1 MLESLAA
8 TLLNRLLGS
17 YVQNFDPDQLKVGIW
32 SGDVQLKNL
41 TLRKDC
47 LDSLDLP
54 VDVKYGVL
62 GDLVLNVPWS
72 NLKNKPVNIIIQDCY
87 LLCEPR
93 DASSYNA
100 VEVQEREFRLKL
112 KKLMEW
118 ELSNKAKKSQAL
130 ATTAEDSNNES
141 FMQSLITKVIDN
153 LQIKI
158 KDIHIRYEDRT
169 CVFSK
174 VPSSIG
180 FSLHE
185 LSGVST
191 DEDWTPKFIETTQPL
206 THKLLTLD
214 AFSVYWDTKM
224 QEVEDIDIST
234 PAGFLES
241 FKAFS
246 GAHKSQYQY
255 LLKPVTGT
263 GKLSINKLG
272 TTEINPHIDLE
283 LLCHQ
288 FGLELDDEQYSGFL
302 HFLSILQLQRISQ
315 KFKKDRPTI
324 PVSDDPKLWFKYIS
338 SCVMSEV
345 HEKNEMW
352 TWEHIKKTAD
362 QRREYIKLWIEKLA
376 SGDIEKEF
384 ADENKEKELSTL
396 EKSLSFEQLILFRT
410 VANRKYME
418 DKLNS
423 KESTPTPA
431 KESSDQANGTTK
443 QNTWMGSWWGA
454 SNTTADEDESLVLT
468 EEQKQELY
476 DAIEFNDQLQNNLQD
491 AHVDKHLAKIK
502 VTGVLERGFLVLRRR
517 EHNARLGTMTFKNC
531 NLEYLGR
538 DGSSLTNFKLQEFR
552 VEDGSPNSVFKDI
565 ICPKESIESN
575 SNNGNPLF
583 QVLYESNPLDGL
595 ADSRVDLRLLGTTVF
610 YHIRFISE
618 IMKFFKSQTDH
629 SDSITAIINA
639 ASSTVEG
646 WTNQTRMGIESLL
659 DEHKTIDLQ
668 LDLQAPL
675 IIIPSDPYSWKTPC
689 CVIDAGHMSIMSEL
703 VSKAKI
709 EEIKE
714 MSPSAYDKIDGSEIN
729 RLMFDRFIVKSQ
741 NTQILIGSDITAT
754 LDNLKKS
761 SHGNQF
767 YVLEKMQLDIV
778 VDVSILPKALKLP
791 RFRVTGHLPNLSMAF
806 SDYQYKV
813 FLELARNIMPVTDD
827 ISTNSYYYGTKAQ
840 SSDNEQQL
848 IQQRL
853 RFSVE
858 YLNSLTQLEI
868 DQKFLDVHFEVDNA
882 QFSLFECLDK
892 TTMESRKLIDLIF
905 TQYNFTFEKMAK
917 QMNVDMNVHSMVV
930 EDHIVETKFEEF
942 RTLITSITDNVATDV
957 LSLKY
962 QRVQRI
968 VDHESSLIE
977 VYDQDASI
985 NATRMKLVLTPK
997 SILSLMNYMVLTF
1010 TDPNAPEMPAD
1021 ALKHNDENR
1030 EDAPQKF
1037 NVNFKYGGLDIVLN
1051 DDSMKL
1057 ANFCLSSGEYN
1068 ILLLPESMK
1077 FKMNFDGLE
1086 LVDEINEGS
1095 DKDSVFRK
1103 LISMNNQDLIELSYE
1118 KFDAT
1123 TKKVNYDSELCL
1135 TTGSMFINFNKESIR
1150 RILEFFKKFQK
1161 MKSYFDSIRQAAY
1174 NQAPSLSAVNNMK
1187 INVSVR
1193 APIVQ
1198 FPRLSTHSHDQY
1210 DSIKFYLGEIFVN
1223 NEFVELS
1230 ASNIL
1235 NRMTLG
1241 LRDGQVS
1248 SSFVIDDGAL
1258 QNLYLAE
1265 NMSINFNIDHNPL
1278 GDDKTP
1284 VFKVRGKL
1292 DPLSLGVTELQLG
1305 YLFDIVNIL
1314 EATFILPD
1322 EENLQS
1328 SSPIEQLEDTS
1339 GEESNRGS
1347 QSKEI
1352 GVVST
1357 TDSTIDNNATSFN
1370 SIDFMFKAPSISLTL
1385 YDKTDENEEVD
1396 DRSLTMI
1403 TLHDMSSGIIV
1414 RRDGSSTGEASVG
1427 SFSVKDTRH
1436 DKDNKHPE
1444 LIQKSESGNNQFTAS
1459 VTRTLT
1465 KSGLLTNI
1473 SSTIQSPRIIL
1484 ALDHI
1489 FAVKRLYNSV
1499 MASRKSIKHSPSN
1512 APNSHVSEHTE
1523 SPSDNS
1529 TQQNVWQYSLN
1540 IVDTAII
1547 LLADPAEVNSEAVVF
1562 GIDQFLYTEQNIT
1575 SVSVNNIGMFLSRIN
1590 DLENN
1595 KIRLVDDFSSS
1606 LTIDRRNTTVER
1618 LLTKIHASVEPLV
1631 MRISL
1636 RDIRLA
1642 MMIFNKAISLMDLS
1656 KIGNGI
1662 EATDDAEVTR
1672 GIFSK
1677 EFEKRLKKYVPSLNS
1692 ENSVVSEII
1701 KHRDSIT
1708 VPNVLLKGENL
1719 DADFGGFRVIL
1730 LGDVH
1735 EMPIIDAQISGFI
1748 IRAADWSDS
1757 LNSCTQLQAKVNAFN
1772 YSRSSWE
1779 PLIETVPINISLKK
1793 GVGNDSSV
1801 IFDVETT
1808 RNTEITL
1815 SSRTIA
1821 MLAGIPKSLTG
1832 EVRLVPR
1839 GSKKPYNLVND
1850 TGLDLDVWVS
1860 DTADKEKRDR
1870 LVHLKA
1876 NTTLPWE
1883 FEDWKSIR
1891 EHLDTDNTKSMLGV
1905 CVSDEKY
1912 TNTITIDATYE
1923 GELLHVLHPA
1933 VNNVHNRLICEL
1945 KCNEDNVKDITFRS
1959 TLLLE
1964 NITGVPLNF
1973 KVIKLSDNN
1982 TVEFSIDPSSS
1993 KSVPV
1998 EYAYAS
2004 NIYVQPVT
2012 ERSYDWSSDPIV
2024 WKHLLDQPFS
2034 LDCNTNENSNNEQ
2047 IFFEVSAKYDT
2058 REPLAKIYP
2067 HMKITISPSL
2077 IVENLLPCD
2086 IQFCIFSKQEEMKKN
2101 KVLETSKKMTVYD
2114 VSLDNFL
2121 LLSIQPLQDD
2131 VTMSKAT
2138 IINTPKNSQLEP
2150 ENVLT
2155 LKYPNGQQLQVC
2167 IKYHS
2172 IERSRAKIIKI
2183 FSPYIIM
2190 NCTDRDLYMEGSFG
2204 NIMQS
2209 KVITDNENRYTLPR
2223 MFSFDVAE
2231 DKNNRAR
2238 VRFRESNW
2246 STLLSLDAVGQSFD
2260 VTMGV
2265 LDKAL
2270 ECNLGVSI
2278 AEGTGKFGLSK
2289 VVSISP
2295 RYIVKNELNFPI
2307 SLCET
2312 GSVNSTEIEAN
2323 GSIALYN
2330 LRNIVNKQLSVR
2342 RLGSNAEWTAPFFIK
2357 DIGLTYLKLM
2367 QENGTHL
2374 LLKLEV
2380 SLDQATIFV
2389 RIKDGQN
2396 LWPFSIRNF
2405 SDHEFIFC
2413 QRDPAVVDEYY
2424 DVEPEEEKYQNDYKP
2439 LYYKVPPKSVMPYAW
2454 DYPTARQKKIVL
2466 IVRGRKREIQLAEIG
2481 TQKPMRIPARVAN
2494 EDPAIVDLNV
2504 IADGPTQALLISNYD
2519 PSSSLYKL
2527 KDVPIGSNRS
2537 SMDSR
2542 RSDPSPSGSPDL
2554 FEEEDQDKHVLQN
2567 ITIRI
2572 SGCGISLINKK
2583 LRELAY
2589 VSIKGLE
2596 LSYKDSDLY
2605 QTIGWKIK
2613 WLQIDNQ
2620 TFGSVYQS
2628 VLYPTAIPKNLK
2640 DLDTH
2645 PVFSGSIS
2653 KVKDDSFG
2661 LPYFKHLTFLL
2672 QEFSIQLDEDWVYA
2686 MIDYMKF
2693 PGSPLSVDNVNDT
2706 LKQFN
2711 TLPKVEELSFAN
2723 DVYFEMFHIQPTILH
2738 LSFVSSE
2745 DTKTGDA
2752 GDNDDQDEQDSYKSD
2767 SDMGQSASVF
2777 LLHVLTMTVGNV
2789 NDAPIKLNALF
2800 LDNMRVPLPLLM
2812 QSVKTHYSQQFF
2824 YQIHMILGSADFLGN
2839 PVGLFNTI
2847 SSGVWDLFYEPYQ
2860 GYLLNDRP
2868 QDIGLFMAK
2877 GGLSFAKK
2885 TVFGLSDS
2893 MGKMSGSMAK
2903 GLSVTQDADFQA
2915 TRKLQQRMNANSRNV
2930 FSTSAQSFAST
2941 VGSGFAGIALDPL
2954 KGAQREGSSGFFK
2967 GLGKGLIGLPT
2978 KTAIGF
2984 LDLTNNLSQGVKSS
2998 TTIMQ
3003 QQQLNAQ
3010 ALRLPRFVDHDQIIR
3025 TYDLRSAQG
3034 QYWLKSANGG
3044 LFQDDH
3050 YLAHTVLPGKELS
3063 VVVSMERIAEIRLA
3077 TQEVMWGILYKTIQG
3092 ITLERGGIRIKLKT
3106 QSEYFIPVADSQEKR
3121 ALYKSIAIAVT
3132 EYNRFCE
3139 AVL

>member
-47 LDSLDLP
+47 LDSLNLP

-93 DASSYNA
+93 DVGSFDS
-100 VEVQEREFRLKL
+100 VEAQERETRLKL
-112 KKLMEW
+112 KQLMEW
-118 ELSNKAKKSQAL
+118 ELSNKAKKNQAL
-130 ATTAEDSNNES
+130 STTTDDSNNES

-158 KDIHIRYEDRT
+158 KDIHIRYEDRE

-191 DEDWTPKFIETTQPL
+191 DDDWTPKFIETTQEL

-214 AFSVYWDTKM
+214 ALSIYWNTKM
-224 QEVEDIDIST
+224 PSVEEIDISS
-234 PAGFLES
+234 PAMFLES
-241 FKAFS
+241 FKTFG

-255 LLKPVTGT
+255 LLKPVSGT

-283 LLCHQ
+283 LLCNQ

-302 HFLSILQLQRISQ
+302 HFLSIIQLQKISQ
-315 KFKKDRPTI
+315 KFKKVRPTI
-324 PVSDDPKLWFKYIS
+324 SVSEDPKLWFKYIG
-338 SCVMSEV
+338 SCVLSEV
-345 HEKNEMW
+345 REKNEMW

-376 SGDIEKEF
+376 SGDIDKKLTDEAKENRF
-384 ADENKEKELSTL
+384 VAL
-396 EKSLSFEQLILFRT
+396 EKSLPFEQLILFRT

-418 DKLNS
+418 EKLNS
-423 KESTPTPA
+423 KESTPAPA
-431 KESSDQANGTTK
+431 KNPVNEDKNGSK
-443 QNTWMGSWWGA
+443 QGTWMSSWWGA
-454 SNTTADEDESLVLT
+454 NDSTNAEEESLILT
-468 EEQKQELY
+468 EEQKKELY
-476 DAIEFNDQLQNNLQD
+476 EAIEFNDQLQNNLQD
-491 AHVDKHLAKIK
+491 SHVDKHLTKMR
-502 VTGVLERGFLVLRRR
+502 VTGILEKGFLVLRHR

-531 NLEYLGR
+531 NLEYSGR
-538 DGSSLTNFKLQEFR
+538 ETSSLTNFKLQEFR

-565 ICPKESIESN
+565 ICPKESTESN

-610 YHIRFISE
+610 YHIHFISE
-618 IMKFFKSQTDH
+618 VLKFFKSQSDQ
-629 SDSITAIINA
+629 SDSITTIINA

-675 IIIPSDPYSWKTPC
+675 IIIPLDPYSWKTPC
-689 CVIDAGHMSIMSEL
+689 CVIDAGHMSIVSEL

-714 MSPSAYDKIDGSEIN
+714 MSPSAYDQIDGSEIN
-729 RLMFDRFIVKSQ
+729 RLMFDRFVVKSQ

-761 SHGNQF
+761 SIGNQF
-767 YVLEKMQLDIV
+767 YILEKMQLDII
-778 VDVSILPKALKLP
+778 VDISILPKALKLP
-791 RFRVTGHLPNLSMAF
+791 RFRVTGHLPNLLMAF

-827 ISTNSYYYGTKAQ
+827 VGTNSYYYGMKAQ
-840 SSDNEQQL
+840 TSDSEQRYE
-848 IQQRL
+848 QQRL
-853 RFSVE
+853 KTNVE

-868 DQKFLDVHFEVDNA
+868 DQKFLDIHFEVDNA
-882 QFSLFECLDK
+882 QFSLFECVDK
-892 TTMESRKLIDLIF
+892 ATMESRKLFDLVF
-905 TQYNFTFEKMAK
+905 AQYKFTFEKMAK
-917 QMNVDMNVHSMVV
+917 QMNVDMNVLSMEVK
-930 EDHIVETKFEEF
+930 DHIVETKFEEF
-942 RTLITSITDNVATDV
+942 RTLITSVTQNVTNEV

-968 VDHESSLIE
+968 VNHQNSLIE
-977 VYDQDASI
+977 VYDQDAFI

-1021 ALKHNDENR
+1021 ALRHNQEDR

-1037 NVNFKYGGLDIVLN
+1037 NIKFKYGGLDIILN

-1057 ANFCLSSGEYN
+1057 ASFCLSSGEYN
-1068 ILLLPESMK
+1068 LLLLPESMK

-1086 LVDEINEGS
+1086 LIDEVNEGC

-1123 TKKVNYDSELCL
+1123 TKEVNFDSELSL

-1161 MKSYFDSIRQAAY
+1161 MKTYFDGIRQAAY
-1174 NQAPSLSAVNNMK
+1174 NQAPSLSVVNNMK
-1187 INVSVR
+1187 VNVSVR

-1198 FPRLSTHSHDQY
+1198 FPRLSTHSQEKY
-1210 DSIKFYLGEIFVN
+1210 DSIKFYLGEIFVS
-1223 NEFVELS
+1223 NEFVE
-1230 ASNIL
+1230 ASPSTVL
-1235 NRMTLG
+1235 NRINLG
-1241 LRDGQVS
+1241 LREGQIS

-1265 NMSINFNIDHNPL
+1265 KMSINFDIDHNSL
-1278 GDDKTP
+1278 GNDESP

-1305 YLFDIVNIL
+1305 YLFDIVNTL

-1322 EENLQS
+1322 EEILTSSGSIKDVEDSNNGTADMEPRDKKIVGQS
-1328 SSPIEQLEDTS
+1328 SHVDLKDENLNTY
-1339 GEESNRGS
+1339 
-1347 QSKEI
+1347 
-1352 GVVST
+1352 
-1357 TDSTIDNNATSFN
+1357 N
-1370 SIDFMFKAPSISLTL
+1370 SIDFKFNAPSISLTL
-1385 YDKTDENEEVD
+1385 YDKTDEDQDVND
-1396 DRSLTMI
+1396 KSLTTI
-1403 TLHDMSSGIIV
+1403 SIHDMSSGIIV
-1414 RRDGSSTGEASVG
+1414 RTDGSSCGDASVG

-1444 LIQKSESGNNQFTAS
+1444 LIQKSNSENNQFSAS

-1465 KSGLLTNI
+1465 SKGLLTNI

-1484 ALDHI
+1484 AMDHI

-1499 MASRKSIKHSPSN
+1499 MASRKSIKHSSSN
-1512 APNSHVSEHTE
+1512 APNSHISETAEPE
-1523 SPSDNS
+1523 SNYNS
-1529 TQQNVWQYSLN
+1529 QQNVWQYSLN

-1547 LLADPAEVNSEAVVF
+1547 LLADPAELNSEAVVF
-1562 GIDQFLYTEQNIT
+1562 SIDQFLYTEQNLT
-1575 SVSVNNIGMFLSRIN
+1575 SVSANNIGMFLSRIN

-1595 KIRLVDDFSSS
+1595 KIRLIDDFSSS
-1606 LTIDRRNTTVER
+1606 LTIDRRNTTAER

-1642 MMIFNKAISLMDLS
+1642 MMIFNKAISLMDLN
-1656 KIGNGI
+1656 KITSAI
-1662 EATDDAEVTR
+1662 ESSNETEVTR

-1677 EFEKRLKKYVPSLNS
+1677 EFEKRLKQYVPSLNS
-1692 ENSVVSEII
+1692 ENSVSSEIVVR
-1701 KHRDSIT
+1701 KDSIT
-1708 VPNVLLKGENL
+1708 LPNVILRAENL

-1735 EMPIIDAQISGFI
+1735 EMPIIDAQISEFI
-1748 IRAADWSDS
+1748 IRADDWSTS
-1757 LNSCTQLQAKVNAFN
+1757 LNSATQLQVKINAFN

-1779 PLIETVPINISLKK
+1779 PLVEAVPITISLRK
-1793 GVGNDSSV
+1793 GVDNNSSI

-1808 RNTEITL
+1808 KNTEITL

-1821 MLAGIPKSLTG
+1821 MLASIPKSLTG
-1832 EVRLVPR
+1832 EVHLVPR
-1839 GSKKPYNLVND
+1839 GSKKPYNLIND

-1860 DTADKEKRDR
+1860 NPADKEQRDR

-1876 NTTLPWE
+1876 NSSLPWE

-1891 EHLDTDNTKSMLGV
+1891 EHLDTDNTKSVLGV
-1905 CVSDEKY
+1905 CVSGEQY
-1912 TNTITIDATYE
+1912 TNSITLDATFE

-1933 VNNVHNRLICEL
+1933 INNVHNRLICEL
-1945 KCNEDNVKDITFRS
+1945 KCNDDNVKDITFRS

-1973 KVIKLSDNN
+1973 KVIKLSDNKE
-1982 TVEFSIDPSSS
+1982 VEFSIDPSSS

-2012 ERSYDWSSDPIV
+2012 EKEYNWSSNPIV

-2034 LDCNTNENSNNEQ
+2034 LDCNIHDSSLNEK
-2047 IFFEVSAKYDT
+2047 IFFEISAKYDT

-2077 IVENLLPCD
+2077 IIENLLPCD
-2086 IQFCIFSKQEEMKKN
+2086 IQFCIFSKQEEMKK
-2101 KVLETSKKMTVYD
+2101 KRVLDSSKKMTVYD
-2114 VSLDNFL
+2114 VSLDEFL
-2121 LLSIQPLQDD
+2121 LLSVQPLEDD
-2131 VTMSKAT
+2131 VMMSKST

-2150 ENVLT
+2150 ESVLT
-2155 LKYPNGQQLQVC
+2155 LKYPSGQQLQVN

-2183 FSPYIIM
+2183 YSPYIIM

-2209 KVITDNENRYTLPR
+2209 KVLNDNDTRYTSPR

-2246 STLLSLDAVGQSFD
+2246 STPLSLDAVGQSFD

-2289 VVSISP
+2289 IVNISP
-2295 RYIVKNELNFPI
+2295 RYIVKNELNFPV

-2312 GSVNSTEIEAN
+2312 GSINVIDIEAN
-2323 GSIALYN
+2323 GSIPLYN
-2330 LRNIVNKQLSVR
+2330 LRNIINKQLSVR

-2367 QENGTHL
+2367 QENGSHM

-2396 LWPFSIRNF
+2396 LWPYSIRNF
-2405 SDHEFIFC
+2405 SDQEFIFC
-2413 QRDPAVVDEYY
+2413 QRDPAIVDEYY
-2424 DVEPEEEKYQNDYKP
+2424 DVEPEEEKYKNEYKP

-2454 DYPTARQKKIVL
+2454 DYPTARQKKIIL

-2494 EDPAIVDLNV
+2494 EESATVDLNV

-2527 KDVPIGSNRS
+2527 KDVPVGSNRS
-2537 SMDSR
+2537 SIDAR
-2542 RSDPSPSGSPDL
+2542 RSDPSLSGSPDL
-2554 FEEEDQDKHVLQN
+2554 YEEENQDKHVLQN
-2567 ITIRI
+2567 ITVRI
-2572 SGCGISLINKK
+2572 AGCGISLINKK

-2596 LSYKDSDLY
+2596 LNYKDSDLY
-2605 QTIGWKIK
+2605 QTLGWKIK
-2613 WLQIDNQ
+2613 WLQVDNQ

-2628 VLYPTAIPKNLK
+2628 VLYPTTIPKSVE
-2640 DLDTH
+2640 DLDAH
-2645 PVFSGSIS
+2645 PIFSGSIS

-2693 PGSPLSVDNVNDT
+2693 PGSPLAADNSNDK

-2745 DTKTGDA
+2745 DTKA
-2752 GDNDDQDEQDSYKSD
+2752 DNVGGSNENDEQDEYKNND
-2767 SDMGQSASVF
+2767 DMGQSTSMF

-2885 TVFGLSDS
+2885 TVFGISDS

-2941 VGSGFAGIALDPL
+2941 LGSGFAGIALDPL

-3003 QQQLNAQ
+3003 HQLNNQ
-3010 ALRLPRFVDHDQIIR
+3010 PLRLPRFVDHDQIIR
-3025 TYDLRSAQG
+3025 TYDLRAAQG

-3063 VVVSMERIAEIRLA
+3063 VVISMERIAEIRLA
-3077 TQEVMWGILYKTIQG
+3077 TQEVMWGIVYKAIQG

-3106 QSEYFIPVADSQEKR
+3106 QSEYFIPIADAQEKR
-3121 ALYKSIAIAVT
+3121 AVYKSIAVAVT
-3132 EYNRFCE
+3132 DYNRFCE